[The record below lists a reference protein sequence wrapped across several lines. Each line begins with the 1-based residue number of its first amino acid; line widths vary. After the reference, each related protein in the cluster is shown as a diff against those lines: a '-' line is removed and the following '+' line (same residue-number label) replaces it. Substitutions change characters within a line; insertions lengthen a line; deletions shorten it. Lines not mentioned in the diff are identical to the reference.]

1 MIYLIHAY
9 SVKASMTHNEYLTAQ
24 FLEDNDPISAKSGAQ
39 ILSLNFEYSFFLF
52 FFFSFFFF
60 LNFLITGL
68 RNSRASTSF
77 AVVPVSLVTHVANP
91 IFLSKNIY
99 TILPHPL

>member
-1 MIYLIHAY
+1 MIYLTHAY

-39 ILSLNFEYSFFLF
+39 ILSLNFEYSFFF
-52 FFFSFFFF
+52 FFFF

-77 AVVPVSLVTHVANP
+77 AVVPVSLVTHVPNP